1 MDIGKLKHRITIQEY
16 KTLGQDPITGDMVSD
31 WVNRY
36 ITWACITGVSGREFL
51 QSNAEQSATTF
62 RITMRWAKLHPAM
75 RIGFDDEIFNIKA
88 ILPDNDR
95 GFLTVMA
102 EKGVNNG

>member
-16 KTLGQDPITGDMVSD
+16 QVLGQDILTGDIVSD
-31 WVNRY
+31 WVTRY
-36 ITWACITGVSGREFL
+36 ITWACITGVSGKEFL
-51 QSNAEQSATTF
+51 SSNAEQAATTY
-62 RITMRWAKLHPAM
+62 RITLRWVKIHPAM
-75 RIGFDDEIFNIKA
+75 RIVFDDEIFNIKA